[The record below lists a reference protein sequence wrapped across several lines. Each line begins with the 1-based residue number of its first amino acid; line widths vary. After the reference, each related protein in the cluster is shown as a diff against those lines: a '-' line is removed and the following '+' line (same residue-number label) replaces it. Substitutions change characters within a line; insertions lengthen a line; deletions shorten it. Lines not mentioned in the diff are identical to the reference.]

1 MFVTNRPGSSRRGGV
16 RVKLAAMGKRR
27 YRFDPL
33 RSGYRTSMGRQDP
46 YHCEWGVI
54 VGDRI
59 RRLRRDR
66 EMTLFEL
73 CAAVDKPDGGHYTPG
88 FFSRLER
95 GWASGPLVTY
105 VEVAAQFGLAPGRLL
120 GPDDAECE
128 VSENEMTLIR
138 VLRRMGLPP
147 HEAIV
152 RLAGLEPDAGLA
164 G

>member
-1 MFVTNRPGSSRRGGV
+1 
-16 RVKLAAMGKRR
+16 MGKRR

-33 RSGYRTSMGRQDP
+33 RSGYPRSMGRQDP

-66 EMTLFEL
+66 DMTLYEL
-73 CAAVDKPDGGHYTPG
+73 CAAVDKPDGGHYTAG

-105 VEVAAQFGLAPGRLL
+105 VEVAAQFGIEPGRLL
-120 GPDDAECE
+120 GPDDAQRE
-128 VSENEMTLIR
+128 VTQAEMTLIS
-138 VLRRMGLPP
+138 VLRQMRLPP
-147 HEAIV
+147 DEAIV
-152 RLAGLEPDAGLA
+152 RLARLGADAGLA

>member
-1 MFVTNRPGSSRRGGV
+1 
-16 RVKLAAMGKRR
+16 MGKRR

-33 RSGYRTSMGRQDP
+33 RSGYAAGMGRTDP

-59 RRLRRDR
+59 RRLRRERD
-66 EMTLFEL
+66 MTLYEL
-73 CAAVDKPDGGHYTPG
+73 CAAVDKPDGGNYTPG

-105 VEVAAQFGLAPGRLL
+105 VEVAAQFGIQPGALL
-120 GPDDAECE
+120 GPDDAQRE
-128 VSENEMTLIR
+128 VSQAEMTLVELI
-138 VLRRMGLPP
+138 RRMRITPA
-147 HEAIV
+147 EAIA
-152 RLAGLEPDAGLA
+152 RLARLGEDAGLA

>member
-1 MFVTNRPGSSRRGGV
+1 
-16 RVKLAAMGKRR
+16 MGKRR

-33 RSGYRTSMGRQDP
+33 RSGYWTNMGRTDP

-66 EMTLFEL
+66 EMTLQEL
-73 CAAVDKPDGGHYTPG
+73 SQAVDKPDGGHYTPG

-105 VEVAAQFGLAPGRLL
+105 VEVAAQFEVDPGRLL
-120 GPDDAECE
+120 GPDDAQRE
-128 VSENEMTLIR
+128 VSEAELTLIQL
-138 VLRRMGLPP
+138 VRRMGLSPAD
-147 HEAIV
+147 AIA
-152 RLAGLEPDAGLA
+152 RLARLDGDDAG
-164 G
+164 